1 MQAPRA
7 TARSQGEPGRNRP
20 TPVGPGGFATGVTR
34 PTLAAQGHR
43 PTLQPNMAMKK
54 RIMLPLVVAGLLV
67 VGGLAAA
74 SLLGSVVRKGITTVG
89 PRLTGTPVTLE
100 HVRLSPLSGSG
111 SLTGLT
117 VGNPPGWQS
126 ERAFSLG
133 RIHLDL
139 EPLSL
144 LSDAIVIEE
153 LSIDGAQ
160 FVYETRL
167 VRSNIKDLLDAIEKA
182 TGGPAAPGSEGSPQ
196 KFIVKKFTLTDSE
209 VSLGVSMAAIR
220 LPLPPITLT
229 DLGVQEGGITAS
241 ELTGALMRSV
251 LADIGQASAKAAGQL
266 GATGGAVAVEA
277 IGSAAQKA
285 GEGLRKLFGAGDKA
299 APKEAEPK
307 R

>member
-1 MQAPRA
+1 
-7 TARSQGEPGRNRP
+7 
-20 TPVGPGGFATGVTR
+20 
-34 PTLAAQGHR
+34 
-43 PTLQPNMAMKK
+43 MAIKK
-54 RIMLPLVVAGLLV
+54 RIMLPLGVVGLLV
-67 VGGLAAA
+67 IGGLVGA
-74 SLLGSVVRKGITTVG
+74 SLLGSAVRKGITTVG
-89 PRLTGTPVTLE
+89 PRLTGTSVTLE
-100 HVRLSPLSGSG
+100 HIRLSPLSGSG

-126 ERAFSLG
+126 EHALSLG

-144 LSDAIVIEE
+144 LSGAIVIEE
-153 LSIDGAQ
+153 LSIDQAH
-160 FVYETRL
+160 FVYETK
-167 VRSNIKDLLDAIEKA
+167 VVSSNIKDLLAAIEKA
-182 TGGPAAPGSEGSPQ
+182 TGGPATRGEEGTPR
-196 KFIVKKFTLTDSE
+196 KFIVKRFMLTDSE

-229 DLGVQEGGITAS
+229 DLGVTEGGITAS

-251 LADIGQASAKAAGQL
+251 LSDIGQASAKAAGQL
-266 GATGGAVAVEA
+266 GAASGAVAVEA

-285 GEGLRKLFGAGDKA
+285 GQGLRKLFGAGEKD